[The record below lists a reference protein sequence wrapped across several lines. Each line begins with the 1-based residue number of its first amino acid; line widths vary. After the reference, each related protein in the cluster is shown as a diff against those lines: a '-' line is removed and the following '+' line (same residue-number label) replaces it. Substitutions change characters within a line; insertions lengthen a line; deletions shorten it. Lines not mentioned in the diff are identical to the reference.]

1 MPRYE
6 LRILILLVIS
16 IFINYIDRGNL
27 SIAAP
32 LLEKELS
39 LSPAEMGSLLASFFW
54 TYALLQ
60 LFGIAGWLA
69 DRFDVTLVLA
79 AGFFAWSAAT
89 ALTGLATTF
98 AALFVMRLIL
108 GAGESLAY
116 PCYSKILARYF
127 PEHHRGLANSLLDA
141 GSKMGPALGT
151 LIGGLLMAE
160 MGWRWLFVVLGVGC
174 MPWLAAWMIWRPRE
188 YASEGADALQ
198 IAPRVGQIL
207 AQRSAW
213 GTFAGHF
220 CANYFWFFLLTW
232 LPMYLVRERQLSL
245 ERMAYVGSLA
255 YFAIAAATVAAGW
268 TADRWIMRGASATKA
283 RKTMTV
289 TGLLFSTIIL
299 PVAVV
304 QDHTIA
310 LTLLMIACMAFG
322 VFASSHWAITQT
334 LAGPLAAG
342 RWTSLQNGVGNLAG
356 IAAPWL
362 TGVVVE
368 KTGTFYLAFVVAAAI
383 ALVGACMYAFVIG
396 RVEPVRFA

>member
-6 LRILILLVIS
+6 LRILILLVVS

-32 LLEKELS
+32 LLEQELS
-39 LSPAEMGSLLASFFW
+39 LTPAEMGSLLASFFW

-60 LFGIAGWLA
+60 LFGVAGWLA

-174 MPWLAAWMIWRPRE
+174 MPWLVAWMIWRPRE
-188 YASEGADALQ
+188 YASEGTDARHA
-198 IAPRVGQIL
+198 APRVGQIL

-220 CANYFWFFLLTW
+220 CANYFLYFLLTC
-232 LPMYLVRERQLSL
+232 LPMYLVRERQL
-245 ERMAYVGSLA
+245 
-255 YFAIAAATVAAGW
+255 
-268 TADRWIMRGASATKA
+268 
-283 RKTMTV
+283 
-289 TGLLFSTIIL
+289 
-299 PVAVV
+299 
-304 QDHTIA
+304 
-310 LTLLMIACMAFG
+310 
-322 VFASSHWAITQT
+322 
-334 LAGPLAAG
+334 
-342 RWTSLQNGVGNLAG
+342 
-356 IAAPWL
+356 
-362 TGVVVE
+362 
-368 KTGTFYLAFVVAAAI
+368 
-383 ALVGACMYAFVIG
+383 
-396 RVEPVRFA
+396 